1 MLVSVAT
8 MCLGLAL
15 SKTAKIQQCAV
26 LTAAGPTV
34 RQDTE
39 ADGAV
44 EAASPLINV
53 IHVRNFPCVL
63 KALHPRLPVSEHC
76 GLDRRQARGAWLPS
90 QQEELVALPAWKI
103 K

>member
-1 MLVSVAT
+1 MSVSVAI

-15 SKTAKIQQCAV
+15 SRTLKVRQCAV

-34 RQDTE
+34 RQNTE

-44 EAASPLINV
+44 ESASPLIND
-53 IHVRNFPCVL
+53 IHARNFPRVL
-63 KALHPRLPVSEHC
+63 KALHPRLPVSEHY

-90 QQEELVALPAWKI
+90 QQE
-103 K
+103 